1 MQQFYQPPQVASGS
15 GGTGGAEYMQVK
27 SRKKYA
33 VTKEL
38 GFLKVC
44 ATWTSNDTYTR
55 WDRCALNG

>member
-27 SRKKYA
+27 SWKKYA

-44 ATWTSNDTYTR
+44 ATWTSNDSYTR
-55 WDRCALNG
+55 WD